1 MFGIL
6 IPDEDLSDI
15 NIQNKLNG
23 RESGII
29 KMNNDIYN
37 TISARNNEVLETRV

>member
-29 KMNNDIYN
+29 KMNNIYN